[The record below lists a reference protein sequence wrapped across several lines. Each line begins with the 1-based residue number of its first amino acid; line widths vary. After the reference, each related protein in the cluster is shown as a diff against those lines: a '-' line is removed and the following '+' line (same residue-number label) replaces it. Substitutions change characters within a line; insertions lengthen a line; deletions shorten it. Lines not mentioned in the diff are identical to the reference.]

1 MHRCQNDGTIPSS
14 LVGEEVENQR
24 WQRRMRKEEVSGE
37 EAELEKVMVAVV
49 IWTKAEEA
57 GRKKSKVNKNK
68 GRVPHDSVMAHL
80 APHEPWAE
88 H

>member
-24 WQRRMRKEEVSGE
+24 WQRRMREGEVSGE
-37 EAELEKVMVAVV
+37 EAEVEEVMVAVV
-49 IWTKAEEA
+49 IWKKVEEA

-68 GRVPHDSVMAHL
+68 GRKGST
-80 APHEPWAE
+80 
-88 H
+88 

>member
-1 MHRCQNDGTIPSS
+1 M
-14 LVGEEVENQR
+14 ENQR

-49 IWTKAEEA
+49 IWTKVEEA

-68 GRVPHDSVMAHL
+68 GRKGST
-80 APHEPWAE
+80 
-88 H
+88 